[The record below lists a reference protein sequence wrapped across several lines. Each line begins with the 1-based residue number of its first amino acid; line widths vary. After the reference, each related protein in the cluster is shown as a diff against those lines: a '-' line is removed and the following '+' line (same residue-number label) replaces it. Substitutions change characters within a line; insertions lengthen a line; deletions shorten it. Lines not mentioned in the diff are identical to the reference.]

1 MVIFVCQSIQFFISL
16 RNQIIGTLG
25 TCIWNT
31 NMQLSLWIGYIFF
44 IVNLFIGFYR
54 LNVNYQ
60 LTSSMF
66 NSAVKTTKTKA
77 PRNLFSYEGKSCKHF
92 WCWVN
97 KCTCSFYLQTYFT
110 KEQCFLNY
118 RVSYWK
124 LNYFLKRSNGS
135 VVESMTHIP
144 LNLDEFSKALT
155 NMTNVKGKPYQV
167 KVVTGTV
174 VRSRMMFSFHMTT
187 EIGYMHREKFQSSIK
202 AAWIRMQPGKSF
214 CLSTVLHL
222 QSCWYLYFCCRAIE
236 KNVCHHWDALYF
248 VDTLKAGEISVRIY
262 RNTRFVDILKRYL
275 SNDFYKFTL
284 KGYL

>member
-16 RNQIIGTLG
+16 RNHIIGTLG

-66 NSAVKTTKTKA
+66 NSAVKTTKIKA

-110 KEQCFLNY
+110 KEQCFLKY

-155 NMTNVKGKPYQV
+155 NVTNVKGKPYQV

-202 AAWIRMQPGKSF
+202 AAWIRMQPGKRV
-214 CLSTVLHL
+214 CLSTALHL
-222 QSCWYLYFCCRAIE
+222 QLCCNLYFNVQLCCRAIE
-236 KNVCHHWDALYF
+236 NKWKSSLGFPLFC
-248 VDTLKAGEISVRIY
+248 
-262 RNTRFVDILKRYL
+262 RY
-275 SNDFYKFTL
+275 SKGWGDFS
-284 KGYL
+284 